1 MTGCIVPLI
10 LAVLLLGGVGLV
22 AAQIPTVC
30 ANNADLQSGRCC
42 PNNCGGSDRG
52 TCTQVSTMCK
62 TNYDNSGL
70 PENFANDGRFNWP
83 SQIFTQVCQCK
94 GNYGG
99 YNCSECKFGYEGQ
112 NCNNKTVRVRKSI
125 TAANFDWTE
134 YRNQLFRAKTA
145 PYTRYKVYTGEGSV
159 KDEMSYKQVTLYN
172 LFAWIHH
179 YVARTAQDDYDEN
192 DSGIACSFKLTI
204 NYSMHLCHMG
214 SQIYINYTS

>member
-1 MTGCIVPLI
+1 MTGCSVPLI

-52 TCTQVSTMCK
+52 TCTQVSMMCK
-62 TNYDNSGL
+62 TNYNGVPL
-70 PENFANDGRFNWP
+70 PPSDERFNWP

-112 NCNNKTVRVRKSI
+112 NCSTKTVQVRKSI
-125 TAANFDWTE
+125 TAADFDWTE
-134 YRNQLFRAKTA
+134 YRTQLNRAKTA
-145 PYTRYKVYTGEGSV
+145 PYTRYKVYAGKGSV
-159 KDEMSYKQVTLYN
+159 QDEMSYKPVTLYN
-172 LFAWIHH
+172 LFAWMHH
-179 YVARTAQDDYDEN
+179 YVAWTVQEN
-192 DSGIACSFKLTI
+192 YTMDGSGITAS
-204 NYSMHLCHMG
+204 
-214 SQIYINYTS
+214 